1 MDSGVAEREL
11 LRCCGSSRW
20 AERMAKARPFDSV
33 AAMRVTAD
41 AIWAALAEADW
52 REAFAAHP
60 KIGAG
65 GAGMAGLSR
74 RSREAAKADGSYL
87 SRRSAERE
95 GGSAQRD
102 GGWSSHEQAG
112 VASASDSV
120 LDRLAAKNQEY
131 AARFGYIFIVC
142 ATGKSAGE
150 MLAILERRLAND
162 PTLEIRL
169 AAEEQRKITQ
179 LRVEKLMAESD
190 IR

>member
-41 AIWAALAEADW
+41 AIWAALAESDW

-60 KIGAG
+60 KIGAGGAG

-74 RSREAAKADGSYL
+74 RSREAAKADGSDL
-87 SRRSAERE
+87 SRRSAQRE
-95 GGSAQRD
+95 

-120 LDRLAAKNQEY
+120 LDRLAAKNEEY

-142 ATGKSAGE
+142 ATGKSADE

-162 PTLEIRL
+162 ATLEIRL

-179 LRVEKLMAESD
+179 LRLEKLMAESD